1 MEVFY
6 NVQIILKNEFG
17 DFLGKKAKISQK
29 QYEDLI
35 DMSRKFHVVGGF
47 ELLLEDD
54 TFMVFP
60 PDIVKKSILIIKKEV
75 I

>member
-6 NVQIILKNEFG
+6 NVQIILRNDFG

-29 QYEDLI
+29 QYNDLI
-35 DMSRKFHVVGGF
+35 DMSRKFHLGGF
-47 ELLLEDD
+47 ELSLEDD